1 MKSQVLIIS
10 LWGTL
15 DGAWVSKN
23 EGQILRR
30 GMHHQA
36 YNPKLHY
43 FIGSVF
49 IYK

>member
-1 MKSQVLIIS
+1 M
-10 LWGTL
+10 GTL

-43 FIGSVF
+43 VIGSVF